1 MQFIKNHL
9 SPSQLGKIYVVGGV
23 VAIFTIAIGVMV
35 MLEPEKKVRAVAPE
49 VENIITNRSSRE
61 FGIEA
66 VNAKVVSQNLLIEK
80 QKKEAENLKRKVE
93 ELEEELEKKKIAKA
107 DNSQDIALK
116 EKMNELQKQIEILQ
130 KQNEESQ
137 DKQISYPQSVAET
150 QSETKTGPTVKHP
163 SLRVDPERR
172 KVTGSAF
179 SYGSS
184 SKPQDMPSSQV
195 AKTQQQTQVSD
206 ERPATLDRRTENLFA
221 IVENEQAIQES
232 EQSPEIYLPSGSI
245 LTGVLIT
252 GLDAPTTAKAANE
265 PIPVLVRIKKEAILP
280 NYQTLEEVNECF
292 ALMAGYGD
300 LSSERAMLRG
310 ESISCVKHD
319 KTVIEANF
327 KSFAVGEDGKNGL
340 KGTLVT
346 RNSTVL
352 ANSMMAGFAAGLAS
366 MFDVSPVPVIS
377 TDNSGKQQYQEVFN
391 TGAIQGGAAKGASNA
406 MNKLAD
412 YYMRLAD
419 SMHPVIEIGAGRV
432 VDMIVTSGTELTVSE
447 RKKG

>member
-1 MQFIKNHL
+1 MNFIKNHL

-23 VAIFTIAIGVMV
+23 GAIFAVAIGVMV
-35 MLEPEKKVRAVAPE
+35 ALEPEQKVRAVAPQ
-49 VENIITNRSSRE
+49 VENVITNRSSRE

-66 VNAKVVSQNLLIEK
+66 VNEKIISQNVLIEK
-80 QKKEAENLKRKVE
+80 RNKETEFLRKKVE
-93 ELEEELEKKKIAKA
+93 ELENELDSKKSIKV
-107 DNSQDIALK
+107 DNSQDIAFQK
-116 EKMNELQKQIEILQ
+116 KIDELQKQIKTLKEQ
-130 KQNEESQ
+130 KEKNQ
-137 DKQISYPQSVAET
+137 DKKISYSNNNTALK
-150 QSETKTGPTVKHP
+150 SEASTELNVKHP
-163 SLRVDPERR
+163 NLKIDPERR
-172 KVTGSAF
+172 KVKGTAF
-179 SYGSS
+179 SYGSL
-184 SKPQDMPSSQV
+184 SKQQDMPSSHV
-195 AKTQQQTQVSD
+195 VKTQPQTQESD
-206 ERPATLDRRTENLFA
+206 DRPVNFDRRTENLFA
-221 IVENEQAIQES
+221 IVENEQAIQDS
-232 EQSPEIYLPSGSI
+232 GQSPEIYLPSGTI

-280 NYQTLEEVNECF
+280 NYQTLDEVNECF

-377 TDNSGKQQYQEVFN
+377 TDNSGKQEYQEVFN

-432 VDMIVTSGTELTVSE
+432 VDMIVTSGTEL
-447 RKKG
+447 KGKRNE